1 MSFPNRRAIRRGTH
15 FQNGKLYLTTK
26 QVVTVVK
33 GWPEM
38 RAWRKTAAGPEWVS
52 VRPEIQI
59 KPAWV
64 QSGRTARRGSP
75 RLEMPDQIRRLD
87 AQARSRY
94 YRRDETVKPER
105 AVAQAAYCERCEQA
119 DEAEAEALGSFFSS
133 IPVHV
138 RGRVGEFPSRQWH
151 MAVLLLRCPGAW
163 DLVRANPALA
173 FCLASNWAFRSPKP
187 TQPLRDARHWI
198 CRRQRDIAGWLGF
211 PATERTVNLLRKIP
225 PDACDLTTLLRF
237 RRVLRQTP
245 VADTL
250 SHLPRLTAT
259 VLCVVTDPRL
269 RPLVSPRLLR
279 ELSDSIVA
287 WGVVSDRVSML
298 RDTLAMAAALV
309 PPRPSPVFT
318 SLAQLTRH
326 HDQLADELNLR
337 APPAQR
343 RRPGAHHDQLA
354 DGLILGAPPAQEPVE
369 MPPPP
374 ISGTE
379 TIVPLTT
386 PAMLAEEGREQR
398 NCVAIYAPFV
408 AHGNEYIYRVLAPER
423 ATLQILRT
431 PQGWR
436 VGELSGPRNRP
447 VSPATRIAVEQWII
461 GDTRVASAMNELA
474 DTQVSVPQ
482 QIGGDDRDKDWS
494 PF

>member
-15 FQNGKLYLTTK
+15 FQNGKLYLITK
-26 QVVTVVK
+26 QAVTVVK

-163 DLVRANPALA
+163 DLVRANPAMA
-173 FCLASNWAFRSPKP
+173 FCLASNWVFRSPKP
-187 TQPLRDARHWI
+187 TQPLRDARRWI

-225 PDACDLTTLLRF
+225 PDACDITTLLKF
-237 RRVLRQTP
+237 RHTLRQTL

-279 ELSDSIVA
+279 ELSDSIVE
-287 WGVVSDRVSML
+287 WGVVSSRVSML
-298 RDTLAMAAALV
+298 RDTIAMAAALL
-309 PPRPSPVFT
+309 PPRPLPVFT

-337 APPAQR
+337 APPAQ
-343 RRPGAHHDQLA
+343 
-354 DGLILGAPPAQEPVE
+354 EPVE
-369 MPPPP
+369 LPPPP
-374 ISGTE
+374 IPGNE
-379 TIVPLTT
+379 TIVPLTS
-386 PAMLAEEGREQR
+386 PAMLAEEGREQQ
-398 NCVAIYAPFV
+398 NCVAVYSRIV
-408 AHGNEYIYRVLAPER
+408 ANGSQYIYRVLAPER

-431 PQGWR
+431 PEGWQ
-436 VGELSGPRNRP
+436 VGELSGPRNHP
-447 VSPATRIAVEQWII
+447 VSRETEIAVMRWV
-461 GDTRVASAMNELA
+461 R
-474 DTQVSVPQ
+474 
-482 QIGGDDRDKDWS
+482 GDDRDKDRS